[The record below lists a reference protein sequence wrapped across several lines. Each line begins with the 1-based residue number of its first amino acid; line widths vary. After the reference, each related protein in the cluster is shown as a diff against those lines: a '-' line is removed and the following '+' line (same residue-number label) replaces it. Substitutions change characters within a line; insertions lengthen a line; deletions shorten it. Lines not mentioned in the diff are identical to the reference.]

1 METLSLDA
9 FKQNKVFPTQK
20 GLLDCQDTSRDCDIF
35 LGIVN
40 PYSFEF
46 KTFGSGYDITKLKSY
61 ARWLKVVQGRD
72 GESDATLGMYFDG
85 ATGWYKELPNL
96 NDTINLNKV
105 YQLVER
111 HRTIIT

>member
-1 METLSLDA
+1 MSLDA
-9 FKQNKVFPTQK
+9 YKQNKVYPTQR
-20 GLLDCQDTSRDCDIF
+20 GLLDCQDTSRDCDVF

-46 KTFGSGYDITKLKSY
+46 KTFGDGYDITKLRSY

-85 ATGWYKELPNL
+85 ATGWYRELPKCTDIENM
-96 NDTINLNKV
+96 NKV
-105 YQLVER
+105 YQLINVN
-111 HRTIIT
+111 RTITT

>member
-1 METLSLDA
+1 M
-9 FKQNKVFPTQK
+9 
-20 GLLDCQDTSRDCDIF
+20 CDIF

-46 KTFGSGYDITKLKSY
+46 KVFGEGYDITKLKSY

-85 ATGWYKELPNL
+85 ATGWYAALPHHTN
-96 NDTINLNKV
+96 TVELNKV
-105 YQLVER
+105 YQLVQR
-111 HRTIIT
+111 NRQIQT